1 MRRSTVTTGLY
12 LALLF
17 LSGVA
22 VGVFGH
28 RLYTLNSV
36 NANANVN
43 PRNPEE
49 FRRRYVAEM
58 QTRLKLTGDQV
69 ARLGPILDDTR
80 QRHQELMD
88 KHRPEF
94 KAIHDEQV
102 RKIRGILTDAQQA
115 EYTSMLDER
124 EKLRQREG
132 RH

>member
-1 MRRSTVTTGLY
+1 MRRSTLTTGLY

-22 VGVFGH
+22 VGIFGH

-36 NANANVN
+36 NARANN

-58 QTRLKLTGDQV
+58 RSRLKLTDDQV
-69 ARLGPILDDTR
+69 ASLGPILDETR
-80 QRHQELMD
+80 RRHHEQVD

-94 KAIHDEQV
+94 KAIQDEQV
-102 RKIRGILTDAQQA
+102 QKIRGI
-115 EYTSMLDER
+115 
-124 EKLRQREG
+124 
-132 RH
+132 

>member
-1 MRRSTVTTGLY
+1 MRRSTLTTGLY

-17 LSGVA
+17 LSGIA

-36 NANANVN
+36 NANAN

-58 QTRLKLTGDQV
+58 RTKLKLTDDQV
-69 ARLGPILDDTR
+69 ARLGPILDETR
-80 QRHQELMD
+80 QRHHELVD

-94 KAIHDEQV
+94 KAIQDEQV
-102 RKIRGILTDAQQA
+102 RKIRAILTDSQQA
-115 EYTSMLDER
+115 DYTAMLAER
-124 EKLRQREG
+124 EKQRQRD
-132 RH
+132 RHP

>member
-1 MRRSTVTTGLY
+1 MRRSTLTTGLY

-36 NANANVN
+36 NASVD

-49 FRRRYVAEM
+49 FRRRYIAEM
-58 QTRLKLTGDQV
+58 RSKLKLTDDQV
-69 ARLGPILDDTR
+69 ARLGPILDETR
-80 QRHQELMD
+80 QRHRELMD

-94 KAIHDEQV
+94 KAMQDEQV
-102 RKIRGILTDAQQA
+102 QKIRGILTDSQQA
-115 EYTSMLDER
+115 GYTAMLAER
-124 EKLRQREG
+124 EKQRQRD
-132 RH
+132 RRP

>member
-1 MRRSTVTTGLY
+1 LY

-17 LSGVA
+17 LSGIA

-36 NANANVN
+36 NANVN

-58 QTRLKLTGDQV
+58 RTKLKLTDDQV
-69 ARLGPILDDTR
+69 ARLGPILDETR
-80 QRHQELMD
+80 QRHHELVD

-94 KAIHDEQV
+94 KAIQDEQV
-102 RKIRGILTDAQQA
+102 RKIRAILTDSQQA
-115 EYTSMLDER
+115 EYTAMLAER
-124 EKLRQREG
+124 EKQRQRD
-132 RH
+132 RRP

>member
-1 MRRSTVTTGLY
+1 MRRSTLTTGLY

-17 LSGVA
+17 LGGVA

-36 NANANVN
+36 NANVD
-43 PRNPEE
+43 PRNPKE

-58 QTRLKLTGDQV
+58 RSRLKLTDDQV
-69 ARLGPILDDTR
+69 SRLGPILDETR

-94 KAIHDEQV
+94 KAMHDQQV
-102 RKIRGILTDAQQA
+102 QKIRGILTDSQQA
-115 EYTSMLDER
+115 EYTKMLDER
-124 EKLRQREG
+124 EKQRQRD
-132 RH
+132 RRP

>member
-1 MRRSTVTTGLY
+1 MRRSTLTTGLY

-17 LSGVA
+17 LSGIA

-36 NANANVN
+36 NANAVN

-58 QTRLKLTGDQV
+58 RERLQLTDGQV
-69 ARLGPILDDTR
+69 ARLGPILDETR
-80 QRHQELMD
+80 QLHHELVD

-94 KAIHDEQV
+94 KAIQDEQV
-102 RKIRGILTDAQQA
+102 RKIRAILTDSQQA
-115 EYTSMLDER
+115 KYTAMLAER
-124 EKLRQREG
+124 EKQRQRD
-132 RH
+132 RRP

>member
-1 MRRSTVTTGLY
+1 MRRTTLTGLY

-17 LSGVA
+17 LGGVA

-36 NANANVN
+36 NASVN

-58 QTRLKLTGDQV
+58 RTRLKLTDDQV
-69 ARLGPILDDTR
+69 ARLGPVLDETR
-80 QRHQELMD
+80 QRHRELME

-94 KAIHDEQV
+94 KAIQDEQV
-102 RKIRGILTDAQQA
+102 RRIREILTDSQQA
-115 EYTSMLDER
+115 EYTRMLADR
-124 EKLRQREG
+124 EKQRLREG

>member
-1 MRRSTVTTGLY
+1 MRRSTLTTGLY

-17 LSGVA
+17 LGGVA

-36 NANANVN
+36 NANVD
-43 PRNPEE
+43 PRNPKE

-58 QTRLKLTGDQV
+58 RTRLKLTDDQV
-69 ARLGPILDDTR
+69 SRLGPILDETR

-94 KAIHDEQV
+94 KAMHDQQV
-102 RKIRGILTDAQQA
+102 QKIRGILTDSQQA
-115 EYTSMLDER
+115 EYTKMLDER
-124 EKLRQREG
+124 EKQRQRD
-132 RH
+132 RRP

>member
-1 MRRSTVTTGLY
+1 MRRSTLTTGLY

-17 LSGVA
+17 LSGIA

-36 NANANVN
+36 NAGFN

-58 QTRLKLTGDQV
+58 REKLQLTDDQV
-69 ARLGPILDDTR
+69 TRLGPILDETR
-80 QRHQELMD
+80 KRHHELVD

-94 KAIHDEQV
+94 KAIQDEQV
-102 RKIRGILTDAQQA
+102 RKIREILTDTQQPK
-115 EYTSMLDER
+115 YTAMLAER
-124 EKLRQREG
+124 EKQRQRD
-132 RH
+132 RRP

>member
-1 MRRSTVTTGLY
+1 MRRTTLTGLY

-17 LSGVA
+17 LGGVA

-36 NANANVN
+36 NASVN

-58 QTRLKLTGDQV
+58 RTRLKLTDDQV
-69 ARLGPILDDTR
+69 ARLGPVLDETR
-80 QRHQELMD
+80 QRHRELMD

-94 KAIHDEQV
+94 KAIQDEQV
-102 RKIRGILTDAQQA
+102 RRIREILTDSQQA
-115 EYTSMLDER
+115 EYTSMLADR
-124 EKLRQREG
+124 EKQRQREG

>member
-1 MRRSTVTTGLY
+1 MRRSTLTTGVY

-22 VGVFGH
+22 VGIFGH

-36 NANANVN
+36 NASN

-58 QTRLKLTGDQV
+58 RKRLNLTDEQV
-69 ARLGPILDDTR
+69 ARLGPILDETR
-80 QRHQELMD
+80 QQHHELVD

-94 KAIHDEQV
+94 KAIQDEQV
-102 RKIRGILTDAQQA
+102 KKIRGILTDAQQA
-115 EYTSMLDER
+115 EYTTMLAER
-124 EKLRQREG
+124 EKRRQRD
-132 RH
+132 R

>member
-1 MRRSTVTTGLY
+1 MRRSTLTTGLY

-17 LSGVA
+17 LSGIA

-36 NANANVN
+36 NANAN

-58 QTRLKLTGDQV
+58 RTKLKLTDDQV
-69 ARLGPILDDTR
+69 ARLGPILDETR
-80 QRHQELMD
+80 QRHHELVD

-94 KAIHDEQV
+94 KAIQDEQV
-102 RKIRGILTDAQQA
+102 RKIRAILTDTQQA
-115 EYTSMLDER
+115 DYTDMLAER
-124 EKLRQREG
+124 EKQRQRD
-132 RH
+132 RHP

>member
-1 MRRSTVTTGLY
+1 MRRTTLTGLY

-17 LSGVA
+17 LGGVV
-22 VGVFGH
+22 VGAFGH

-36 NANANVN
+36 NASVN

-58 QTRLKLTGDQV
+58 RTRLKLTDDQV
-69 ARLGPILDDTR
+69 TRLGPVLDETR
-80 QRHQELMD
+80 QRHRELMD

-94 KAIHDEQV
+94 KAIQDEQV
-102 RKIRGILTDAQQA
+102 RRIREILTDSQQA
-115 EYTSMLDER
+115 EYTRMLAER
-124 EKLRQREG
+124 EKQRQREG

>member
-1 MRRSTVTTGLY
+1 MRRSTLTTSLY

-17 LSGVA
+17 LGGVA

-36 NANANVN
+36 NASVN

-58 QTRLKLTGDQV
+58 RTRLKLTDDQV
-69 ARLGPILDDTR
+69 TRLGPILDETR
-80 QRHQELMD
+80 QRHRDLMD

-94 KAIHDEQV
+94 KAIQDEQV
-102 RKIRGILTDAQQA
+102 QKIRGILTDSQQA
-115 EYTSMLDER
+115 EYTTMLADR
-124 EKLRQREG
+124 EKQRQRD
-132 RH
+132 RRP

>member
-1 MRRSTVTTGLY
+1 MRRSTLTTGLY

-17 LSGVA
+17 LSGIA

-36 NANANVN
+36 NANVN

-58 QTRLKLTGDQV
+58 RTKLKLTDDQV
-69 ARLGPILDDTR
+69 ARLGPILDETR
-80 QRHQELMD
+80 QRHHELVD

-94 KAIHDEQV
+94 KAIQDEQV
-102 RKIRGILTDAQQA
+102 RKIRAILTDSQQA
-115 EYTSMLDER
+115 DYTAMLAER
-124 EKLRQREG
+124 EKQRQRD
-132 RH
+132 RHP

>member
-1 MRRSTVTTGLY
+1 MRRSTLTTGLY

-22 VGVFGH
+22 VGIFGH

-36 NANANVN
+36 NASN

-58 QTRLKLTGDQV
+58 RTKLKLTDDQV
-69 ARLGPILDDTR
+69 ARLGPILDETR
-80 QRHQELMD
+80 QRHHELVD

-94 KAIHDEQV
+94 KAIQDEQV
-102 RKIRGILTDAQQA
+102 KKIRGILTDAQQA
-115 EYTSMLDER
+115 EYTTMLADR
-124 EKLRQREG
+124 EKQRQRD
-132 RH
+132 RRP

>member
-1 MRRSTVTTGLY
+1 MRRSTLTTGLY

-36 NANANVN
+36 NANVN

-58 QTRLKLTGDQV
+58 RTRLKLTGDQV
-69 ARLGPILDDTR
+69 SRLGPILDETR
-80 QRHQELMD
+80 QRHHELMD

-94 KAIHDEQV
+94 KAIQDEQV
-102 RKIRGILTDAQQA
+102 QKIRGILTDAQQA
-115 EYTSMLDER
+115 EYTSMLADR
-124 EKLRQREG
+124 EKQRQRD
-132 RH
+132 RHP

>member
-1 MRRSTVTTGLY
+1 MRRTTLTSVLY
-12 LALLF
+12 LSLLF
-17 LSGVA
+17 VSGVA

-36 NANANVN
+36 NATSIN

-58 QTRLKLTGDQV
+58 RSRLKLTDDQV
-69 ARLGPILDDTR
+69 ARLGPILDETR

-102 RKIRGILTDAQQA
+102 RKIRGMLTDSQQT
-115 EYTSMLDER
+115 EYTALLAER
-124 EKLRQREG
+124 EKLRQRDG
-132 RH
+132 RP

>member
-1 MRRSTVTTGLY
+1 MRRTTLTGLY

-17 LSGVA
+17 LGGVV
-22 VGVFGH
+22 VGAFGH

-36 NANANVN
+36 NASVN

-58 QTRLKLTGDQV
+58 RTRLKLTDDQV
-69 ARLGPILDDTR
+69 ARLGPVLDETR
-80 QRHQELMD
+80 QRHRELMD

-94 KAIHDEQV
+94 KAIQDEQV
-102 RKIRGILTDAQQA
+102 RSIREILTDSQQA
-115 EYTSMLDER
+115 EYTRMLADR
-124 EKLRQREG
+124 EKQRQREG

>member
-1 MRRSTVTTGLY
+1 MRRSTLTSGLY

-17 LSGVA
+17 LGGVA

-36 NANANVN
+36 NANVD
-43 PRNPEE
+43 PRNPKE

-58 QTRLKLTGDQV
+58 RTRLKLTDDQV
-69 ARLGPILDDTR
+69 SRLGPILDETR

-94 KAIHDEQV
+94 KAMHDQQV
-102 RKIRGILTDAQQA
+102 QKIRGILTDSQQA
-115 EYTSMLDER
+115 EYTKMLDER
-124 EKLRQREG
+124 EKQRQRD
-132 RH
+132 RRP